1 MPTTFIVRGR
11 SIDDVYREALDY
23 LVRKYH
29 NYPEN
34 LIDPS
39 TGASADNW
47 LAAGGDFYEEEARLE
62 AQALGYSLLPDE
74 AYYSE

>member
-11 SIDDVYREALDY
+11 SVEDVYREAVHY
-23 LVRKYH
+23 LTEKYH

-39 TGASADNW
+39 TGASAENW
-47 LAAGGDFYEEEARLE
+47 EAAGGDFYEAEARLE
-62 AQALGYSLLPDE
+62 AHRLGLVDYI
-74 AYYSE
+74 

>member
-39 TGASADNW
+39 TGASAENW
-47 LAAGGDFYEEEARLE
+47 LAAGGDFAEAEAILE
-62 AQALGYSLLPDE
+62 LQAQGYVLTE
-74 AYYSE
+74 TGYVKSE